1 MFTLVLKV
9 GEFICI
15 TDFFFLFLSL
25 KLDGLQNDH
34 FTT

>member
-1 MFTLVLKV
+1 MFTLVLKG

-15 TDFFFLFLSL
+15 TDSFFLFLSL
-25 KLDGLQNDH
+25 KLNGLQKDH